1 MSMIEGCA
9 LSFARTAAGLGSRG
23 GMSLTVN
30 FARHD
35 APAPTVGLAPA
46 EKVCVGVPRAE
57 CRQAKVPRPVCPQ
70 EVWRLAAIV
79 TRSFGM
85 WTSESGNVGGGAGG
99 RT

>member
-1 MSMIEGCA
+1 MRE
-9 LSFARTAAGLGSRG
+9 AGAVPLAGAGGVLGRG
-23 GMSLTVN
+23 GVFPLPATS
-30 FARHD
+30 ARHD

-85 WTSESGNVGGGAGG
+85 GTSESGNVGGVAGG